1 MGTLPSTL
9 SDWSP
14 QTGEAEAYSSQASMC
29 PAYLHPS
36 GRKRSMLSPTQANT
50 SSYPQSASAFRALL
64 LSVCIC
70 MHSWSARTGHMQ
82 IHVPVHGCKHAASH
96 AWTHLCGHT
105 CAGMYTSEHRSI
117 QLHSALPQATGAWAG
132 NDASVCLRAK
142 GCLCGQAEE
151 EGITTCVRKG
161 GTTTY
166 TYVHIATTC
175 TTYTYTH
182 VYIYTHTYI
191 GNTYEHRLKA
201 QHVTFETCMAELGCW
216 PCLHV
221 QMVSGPG

>member
-1 MGTLPSTL
+1 MTGLLRQGKLRLTAVRPPCAQPTCIRVEERDLCSLPPRPTPPLIPSQQVL
-9 SDWSP
+9 SGLCCSL
-14 QTGEAEAYSSQASMC
+14 YASV
-29 PAYLHPS
+29 Y
-36 GRKRSMLSPTQANT
+36 
-50 SSYPQSASAFRALL
+50 
-64 LSVCIC
+64 IC

-117 QLHSALPQATGAWAG
+117 QLHSAMPQATGAWAG
-132 NDASVCLRAK
+132 NDASLCLRAK
-142 GCLCGQAEE
+142 GCLCGQADE

-161 GTTTY
+161 GMTTY

-182 VYIYTHTYI
+182 VYIHTHTYI